1 MNISRNTILSWCSN
15 SIYEFY
21 YYIKETLVVPCH
33 KLHYYL
39 SQKKKLHYY
48 LEADKEVNLKP
59 KVVLSKNWK
68 MKKLGP
74 KYI

>member
-1 MNISRNTILSWCSN
+1 MSNNI
-15 SIYEFY
+15 YKFY
-21 YYIKETLVVPCH
+21 FIKETLAVPCH

-39 SQKKKLHYY
+39 FQKNKLHYY

-74 KYI
+74 KYIYKDKIYTEN